1 MNFFFICEGMCHVYA
16 RPFIFIPF
24 IFIPKTIS
32 YLKNK
37 FSFSNSIPHR
47 CQIFFFGAHRR
58 VSGRMLRPFLLKHF
72 SVRLSFRTPFFCEI
86 CRGFVGVVS
95 TRHFYKSHFQPN
107 LKLLDLLTSLRVFLP
122 LFGTEVSEK
131 YLEWLKYSV
140 VF

>member
-1 MNFFFICEGMCHVYA
+1 MSFIHKTIILV
-16 RPFIFIPF
+16 FIFKEQ
-24 IFIPKTIS
+24 IFVLKFYTTPRSDFLLWCTSQSFGANVEAVPSKTFQCAIII
-32 YLKNK
+32 
-37 FSFSNSIPHR
+37 SNS
-47 CQIFFFGAHRR
+47 FF
-58 VSGRMLRPFLLKHF
+58 
-72 SVRLSFRTPFFCEI
+72 FFCEI